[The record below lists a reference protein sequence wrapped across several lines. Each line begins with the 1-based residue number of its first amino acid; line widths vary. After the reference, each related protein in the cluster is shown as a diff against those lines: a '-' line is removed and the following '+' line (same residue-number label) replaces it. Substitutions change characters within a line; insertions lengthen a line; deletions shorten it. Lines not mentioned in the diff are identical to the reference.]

1 MKKLC
6 FFLFIIFSLSTIA
19 QSKKEEVEQRIS
31 REKMPLGALQILDL
45 FKDKKFK
52 KQHYFFEKDG
62 NKESFEAKF
71 IYNKSAYS
79 VEFSPKGKLE
89 DVEVVIKKQQ
99 IAPKPL
105 DKIESFLKDNF
116 DAFKIVKVQKQFKNG
131 IAKVVFEKSLLPTN
145 HPDNFELIVQIRLK
159 GSYYKYEFLFD
170 ANGDYKEKRKVVKN
184 QFDYLI
190 F

>member
-19 QSKKEEVEQRIS
+19 QSKKEEVEQRIT
-31 REKMPLGALQILDL
+31 RDKMPLEALQILD
-45 FKDKKFK
+45 FFNDRKFK
-52 KQHYFFEKDG
+52 KEHYFFEKDG
-62 NKESFEAKF
+62 NRESYEAKF
-71 IYNKSAYS
+71 IYNKSVYS

-99 IAPKPL
+99 IPQKPL
-105 DKIESFLKDNF
+105 NKIESFLKDNF

-131 IAKVVFEKSLLPTN
+131 VAKEVFEKSLLLTN
-145 HPDNFELIVQIRLK
+145 HPDNFEIIVQTRLK
-159 GSYYKYEFLFD
+159 GSYYKYEILFD
-170 ANGDYKEKRKVVKN
+170 ASGDYKEKRKVVKN

>member
-1 MKKLC
+1 
-6 FFLFIIFSLSTIA
+6 
-19 QSKKEEVEQRIS
+19 
-31 REKMPLGALQILDL
+31 
-45 FKDKKFK
+45 
-52 KQHYFFEKDG
+52 
-62 NKESFEAKF
+62 
-71 IYNKSAYS
+71 
-79 VEFSPKGKLE
+79 SPKGKLE

-145 HPDNFELIVQIRLK
+145 HPDNFELIVQTRLK
-159 GSYYKYEFLFD
+159 ESYYKYEFLFD